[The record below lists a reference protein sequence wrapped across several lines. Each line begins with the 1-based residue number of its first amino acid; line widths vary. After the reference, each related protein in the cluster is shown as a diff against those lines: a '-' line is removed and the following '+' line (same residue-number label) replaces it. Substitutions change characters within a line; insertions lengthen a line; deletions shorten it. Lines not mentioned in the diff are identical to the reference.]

1 MNFECLIGW
10 RQVRARRHNHFI
22 SFISLLSTIAIAL
35 GVASLIVV
43 MAVIDGLQGELRN
56 RILGVAAHAE
66 EGARLTQG
74 KAADSESRTVGLA
87 HWQAVRERLAA
98 EPGVEAA
105 AAFVRGQALLVAGDA
120 VRGVEVRG
128 VLPATEAAVSD
139 IATHMLGGRF
149 EDLREGDFGIV
160 VGADTARAL
169 RAMPGDRITL
179 ISPQG
184 VVTPAGILPR
194 VKVFRLVG
202 IFEAGMPEYDAGLA
216 YVHLADAQRLY
227 RMGESVSGV
236 RLRLTDPGEARAIGE
251 RIERASPDLEV
262 LDWTRTHVAF
272 FRALQTER
280 MATFIMLSL
289 IVAVAAFNVVSM
301 LVMAV
306 NEKRPEIA
314 ILRTMGAMPRSIQ
327 AIFMI
332 QGMILGVAGTLLGAI
347 VGCVLALE
355 MGNIVRWVEQ
365 LLESQTLPPEVYYLS
380 LLPSHLQW
388 RGVLGIVILSLLLS
402 LAATLYPSWRAARVR
417 PAEALRHA

>member
-1 MNFECLIGW
+1 MSFEWLIGW
-10 RQVRARRHNHFI
+10 RQVRARRRNHFI

-43 MAVIDGLQGELRN
+43 MAVIDGLQSELRS

-66 EGARLTQG
+66 VGAREGTG
-74 KAADSESRTVGLA
+74 TAYEGLSD
-87 HWQAVRERLAA
+87 WQAVREQMLA
-98 EPGVEAA
+98 EPGVQGAA
-105 AAFVRGQALLVAGDA
+105 GFVRGQALLALGDA

-128 VLPATEAAVSD
+128 VLPDTEAAVSD
-139 IATHMLGGRF
+139 IATHVLGGRF
-149 EDLREGDFGIV
+149 DDLREGEFGIV
-160 VGADTARAL
+160 IGADTARSL
-169 RAMPGDRITL
+169 RALPGDRITL

-202 IFEAGMPEYDAGLA
+202 IFEVGMPEYDAGLA

-236 RLRLTDPGEARAIGE
+236 RLRLSDLGKAPALAR
-251 RIERASPDLEV
+251 RIERDSPRLAV
-262 LDWTRTHVAF
+262 LDWTRTHAAF
-272 FRALQTER
+272 FRALQIER

-306 NEKRPEIA
+306 NEKRAEIA

-332 QGMILGVAGTLLGAI
+332 QGMILGVAGTLSGAVLGCTI
-347 VGCVLALE
+347 ALQ
-355 MGNIVRWVEQ
+355 MGSLVRWVEQ
-365 LLESQTLPPEVYYLS
+365 TLDGQSLPAEVYYLT
-380 LLPSHLQW
+380 LLPSRLEWQ
-388 RGVLGIVILSLLLS
+388 GVLGIVILSLVLS